1 MVRVY
6 DPPPGMEIFY
16 QAGPALEDVG
26 PQKVIRSYNDVDFA
40 LRSPALSSALPTQ
53 GTSMEALHLL
63 ANAYW
68 ATDGELHAKLKGIAI
83 DYFTPTA
90 LKRVLDRVP
99 DIFEQLVRQA
109 TSGQTGGLV
118 DVSGIAD
125 SGAFRSVCLLTGLP
139 EDSEPFVRQHVDIFT
154 ARKPPF
160 ADLSPEDPAVP
171 EYLRRVITERERH
184 PAAAPDDLLMRLIR
198 AYRGELGA
206 ENRISERQ
214 LMAFIMMYFG
224 AGGHTL
230 GASIARLVATLAEE
244 DLLDDSYE
252 RVKRQQDPRRQD
264 PVMEGRREEA
274 GRLAPAF
281 PYGPR
286 TAVADIE
293 LPSGCRVASGELV
306 LLSYAAANRDPEVFK
321 APDAFNPDRENL
333 NRATVRTFGGY
344 RHLCTGAEFARAVE
358 SIALE
363 TLLRL
368 LPNLQLEETS
378 RAADLVDKVNV
389 IMSWHS

>member
-1 MVRVY
+1 MTRVY

-16 QAGPALEDVG
+16 QAGPVLEDVG
-26 PQKVIRSYNDVDFA
+26 PQKVVRSYSDVDFA

-53 GTSMEALHLL
+53 GGSTEALHLL

-90 LKRVLDRVP
+90 LKGVLDRVP
-99 DIFEQLVRQA
+99 DVFEQLVRKA
-109 TSGQTGGLV
+109 APVETGGLV
-118 DVSGIAD
+118 DISGIAD

-139 EDSEPFVRQHVDIFT
+139 EDSEEFVRKHVDIFT
-154 ARKPPF
+154 NRKPPF
-160 ADLSPEDPAVP
+160 ADLSPEDQAVP
-171 EYLRRVITERERH
+171 EYLRSVIAERERQGEN
-184 PAAAPDDLLMRLIR
+184 APDDLLMRLIR
-198 AYRGELGA
+198 AYRGELGSQD
-206 ENRISERQ
+206 RISERQ
-214 LMAFIMMYFG
+214 LMAFILMYFG

-230 GASIARLVATLAEE
+230 GAAIAMLVAILAEE
-244 DLLDDSYE
+244 GLLDDSYE
-252 RVKRQQDPRRQD
+252 RVKQQQDPGRQD
-264 PVMEGRREEA
+264 PVLAGRREEA

-286 TAVADIE
+286 TAVADVE
-293 LPSGCRVASGELV
+293 LPGGCRLARGELV
-306 LLSYAAANRDPEVFK
+306 LLSYAAANRDPDVFK
-321 APDAFNPDRENL
+321 TPDAFNPDRENL

-358 SIALE
+358 LIALE
-363 TLLRL
+363 TFLRL

-389 IMSWHS
+389 MMSWHS